1 MIVLNKNNNYLV
13 EKIKEFVQDKDEFTK
28 SLIVK
33 TFELVQERDLSV
45 EALAKKVDRE
55 IDRMLRSSQKGEDE
69 R

>member
-1 MIVLNKNNNYLV
+1 MLNNNNYLV

-28 SLIVK
+28 SLIIK
-33 TFELVQERDLSV
+33 TFELVQERNLSV

>member
-1 MIVLNKNNNYLV
+1 MNKNNNYLV

>member
-1 MIVLNKNNNYLV
+1 MLNNNNYLV

-33 TFELVQERDLSV
+33 TFELVQERNLSV
-45 EALAKKVDRE
+45 EALAKIVDRE

>member
-1 MIVLNKNNNYLV
+1 MLNKNNNYLV

>member
-13 EKIKEFVQDKDEFTK
+13 EKIKKFVQDKDEFTK

>member
-1 MIVLNKNNNYLV
+1 MNKNNNYLV

-33 TFELVQERDLSV
+33 TFELVQERNLSV

>member
-1 MIVLNKNNNYLV
+1 MLNKNNNYLV

-28 SLIVK
+28 SLILK
-33 TFELVQERDLSV
+33 TFELVQERNLSV

>member
-1 MIVLNKNNNYLV
+1 MNKNNNYLV

-28 SLIVK
+28 SLILK
-33 TFELVQERDLSV
+33 TFELVQERNLSV

>member
-1 MIVLNKNNNYLV
+1 VIVLNKNNNYLV

-33 TFELVQERDLSV
+33 TFELVQERNLSV